1 MAEEQGQTALR
12 EVTFGSMAGMVAKL
26 FEHPFDLVKVRLQSQ
41 PTDRPAT
48 FAGPLDC
55 FKQTYG
61 KEGWRGLYRG
71 ISAPIVGAAMENAT
85 LFLVYE
91 KCQRAILYF
100 SPFDNSLG
108 KKQEF
113 STPQLALA
121 GAGAGAVTSFV
132 LTPVEL
138 VKCRMQVQ
146 MLAREGA
153 FAGLPTA
160 EPIANLGTGAMTTA
174 KRSLHTSP
182 VLRQLHTPSPTLPPL
197 QGPFEIITTTLRS
210 QGIRGLWLG
219 QLGTLFRETGGG
231 SAWFTAYE
239 VVSRSF
245 LARAQAQTGDT
256 TLTKSDLKTWQLML
270 SGAAAGVS
278 YNVILFPADSIKSAI
293 QTQAELDPHAPRLSF
308 AGMGK
313 KIWSTRGIKGL
324 YAGCGV
330 TCLRSGPSSA
340 MIFALY
346 ETLQGKFGYL
356 FD

>member
-1 MAEEQGQTALR
+1 MEGIVSGTSSVGVAFVFSSSANPSSYCSYRLHGALR
-12 EVTFGSMAGMVAKL
+12 RAHISSESWAL
-26 FEHPFDLVKVRLQSQ
+26 IRQ
-41 PTDRPAT
+41 
-48 FAGPLDC
+48 
-55 FKQTYG
+55 
-61 KEGWRGLYRG
+61 G

-132 LTPVEL
+132 LYVPSRVACPRVCVIDDHRTPVEL